1 MQRAPGWTRLA
12 GIALELT
19 ALAFIAH
26 VVMQREQRGN
36 RTLSSRFVP
45 AQRPAPPDTAPV
57 PPPSGVPD
65 PTAFIID
72 PADNG
77 ARYYRAESADT
88 HVLAAFYSDGRL
100 RVADAQQHR
109 LAGMLQNNHAD
120 VLDLSTNSWSEIFVH
135 VTPAG
140 AMQLELRGGPY
151 DSRVLTCDE
160 LPFDKL
166 SPSTSSALRQAQ
178 DDEIG

>member
-26 VVMQREQRGN
+26 VVLPHEQRGS
-36 RTLSSRFVP
+36 RTLSSRAVPPKAP
-45 AQRPAPPDTAPV
+45 AQPPETPV
-57 PPPSGVPD
+57 PSGPGVTD

-72 PADNG
+72 PADSG
-77 ARYYRAESADT
+77 ARYYRAESADV
-88 HVLAAFYSDGRL
+88 HMLAAFYSDGRL
-100 RVADAQQHR
+100 RLADTQQHR

-120 VLDLSTNSWSEIFVH
+120 VLDLSTNAWSEVFVH
-135 VTPAG
+135 VTPSG

-160 LPFDKL
+160 LSL
-166 SPSTSSALRQAQ
+166 QQAQ
-178 DDEIG
+178 D

>member
-1 MQRAPGWTRLA
+1 
-12 GIALELT
+12 
-19 ALAFIAH
+19 
-26 VVMQREQRGN
+26 
-36 RTLSSRFVP
+36 
-45 AQRPAPPDTAPV
+45 
-57 PPPSGVPD
+57 
-65 PTAFIID
+65 
-72 PADNG
+72 
-77 ARYYRAESADT
+77 
-88 HVLAAFYSDGRL
+88 
-100 RVADAQQHR
+100 
-109 LAGMLQNNHAD
+109 MLQNNHAD

-178 DDEIG
+178 GQTLATRPKCSTGWHSDG

>member
-26 VVMQREQRGN
+26 VVMQREQQGN
-36 RTLSSRFVP
+36 RTLSSRSVP
-45 AQRPAPPDTAPV
+45 AQPPAPPEATPAPRQ
-57 PPPSGVPD
+57 GVPG

-72 PADNG
+72 PADSG
-77 ARYYRAESADT
+77 ARYYRAESADA

-100 RVADAQQHR
+100 RIADAQQHR

-160 LPFDKL
+160 LLFDKL
-166 SPSTSSALRQAQ
+166 GI
-178 DDEIG
+178 DEIG